1 MPTSSGKLM
10 FELTES
16 TQGIRNYVALLRPR
30 QWAKNLFV
38 LLPAFFVGR
47 ITEFS
52 LLGRTLIAAISLCAI
67 ASAIYIVN
75 DVRDREA
82 DRQHPT
88 KRLRALASGRVS
100 VTGALVLASFLSIA
114 GLAAAWALGA
124 LVAEL
129 FVFYLVL
136 NLAYSFGLKRA
147 PILDIFIVSAGYV
160 IRIFIGGAV
169 GDVRISMWIII
180 MTFLLALFITLGKRR
195 DDVLILDESG
205 AKVRKALNGYDLP
218 FIDSAMMIMA
228 AVNVVSYIMYTVSPD
243 VIAKFHTNKLYI
255 TTLFVLLGTL
265 RYLQLTYVEKRS
277 CCPTDILFEDRFIQ
291 LTLVGW
297 IVAFMV
303 IIYWK

>member
-1 MPTSSGKLM
+1 M
-10 FELTES
+10 TERI
-16 TQGIRNYVALLRPR
+16 QGIKNWVALLRPR
-30 QWAKNLFV
+30 QWVKNLFV

-47 ITEFS
+47 ITDFS
-52 LLGRTLIAAISLCAI
+52 LLGRTLIAAVSLCAI
-67 ASAIYIVN
+67 ASAVYIVN

-82 DRQHPT
+82 DRRHPT
-88 KRLRALASGRVS
+88 KRNRPLAADRVP

-114 GLAAAWALGA
+114 GFAAAWALGA
-124 LVAEL
+124 PVAEL
-129 FVFYLVL
+129 FGLYLVL

-169 GDVRISMWIII
+169 GNVRISMWIII
-180 MTFLLALFITLGKRR
+180 MTFLLTLFITLGKRR
-195 DDVLILDESG
+195 DDMLILDESG
-205 AKVRKALNGYDLP
+205 VKTRKALDGYDLP
-218 FIDSAMMIMA
+218 FIDAAMMIMA
-228 AVNVVSYIMYTVSPD
+228 AVNVVSYIMYTVSPE

-265 RYLQLTYVEKRS
+265 RYLQLTYVQKRT
-277 CCPTDILFEDRFIQ
+277 CCPTDILYEDRFIQ

-297 IVAFMV
+297 VLAFMV